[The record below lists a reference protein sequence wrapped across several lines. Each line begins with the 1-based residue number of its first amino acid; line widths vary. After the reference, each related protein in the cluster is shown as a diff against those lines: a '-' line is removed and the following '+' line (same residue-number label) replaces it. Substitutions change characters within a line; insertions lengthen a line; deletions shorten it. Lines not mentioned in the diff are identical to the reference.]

1 LEKLVPL
8 YKPIQCALS
17 LPWVGWSH
25 LLALVD
31 LDCTLEIQDIRMMKD
46 NGYRKKLYQLDL
58 NYGRAEGTQID

>member
-1 LEKLVPL
+1 
-8 YKPIQCALS
+8 
-17 LPWVGWSH
+17 VGWSH

-31 LDCTLEIQDIRMMKD
+31 LDCILEVQDVRMMKD